1 MTDDVTVTVPP
12 EDYRASPEQS
22 AAYAFA
28 MAMTRRAMDL
38 LGVEMGGSMILSGV
52 CRELRREVGVEATQ
66 EVLRKVAECQP
77 RADELDRK
85 AAERDR

>member
-1 MTDDVTVTVPP
+1 MTDAITVTVPP

-22 AAYAFA
+22 AAYDVARSI
-28 MAMTRRAMDL
+28 TRRAMEL
-38 LGVEMGGSMILSGV
+38 LGTEMGGSMILSGV

-66 EVLRKVAECQP
+66 EVLRQVAECQP